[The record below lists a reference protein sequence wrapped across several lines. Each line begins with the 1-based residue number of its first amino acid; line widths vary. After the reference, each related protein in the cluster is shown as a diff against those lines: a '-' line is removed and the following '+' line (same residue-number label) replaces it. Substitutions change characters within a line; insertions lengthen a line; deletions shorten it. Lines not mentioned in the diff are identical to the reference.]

1 MSCSVDLLPVI
12 LSLTSALLFA
22 TGIQLARL
30 GLEHTDTPTATL
42 TQIGAA
48 TLVYWIAAP
57 FVVEAR
63 YWSSPA
69 VFLLAA
75 IGLFRPFLSASLSLA
90 GTRLLGPT
98 ISSTL
103 SSTAPMF
110 GVALGYLALGEH
122 LSAPV
127 LIGAGGIMAGVACLS
142 WRGDVHRNWPLWALG
157 LPVGA
162 ALLRTLAQ
170 VFAKIGM
177 EDIPS
182 PFFVGLV
189 GYTVSL
195 GIAALTTWRR
205 VRRNPAPLW
214 TRGSKWLICTGICYG
229 VAILSLNTA
238 LFCGDLVVVS
248 PIVACAPL
256 FSLLLGR
263 LVFRERAINARVVLA
278 VALVVP
284 GVVLIAFQS

>member
-1 MSCSVDLLPVI
+1 MSCNVEYLPVI
-12 LSLTSALLFA
+12 LSLASALLFA
-22 TGIQLARL
+22 AGIQLARL

-48 TLVYWIAAP
+48 TMIYWAAAP
-57 FVVEAR
+57 FFVEAH
-63 YWSSPA
+63 YWGSPA

-98 ISSTL
+98 LSSTL
-103 SSTAPMF
+103 SSTAPLF
-110 GVALGYLALGEH
+110 GVALGYLALGEG

-142 WRGDVHRNWPLWALG
+142 WKGDVQRAWPLWALG

-170 VFAKIGM
+170 MFAKIGM

-189 GYTVSL
+189 GYSVSL
-195 GIAALTTWRR
+195 TIALLTTLKR
-205 VRRNPAPLW
+205 VRRSPAPLW
-214 TRGSKWLICTGICYG
+214 TPGSKWLVCTGLCYG

-238 LFCGDLVVVS
+238 LLCGDLVVVS
-248 PIVACAPL
+248 PIAACAPL
-256 FSLLLGR
+256 FSLLLGW
-263 LVFRERAINARVVLA
+263 LVFREAAINRRVVLA
-278 VALVVP
+278 VLLVVP
-284 GVVLIAFQS
+284 GVALIAFTS